1 MQGCQLWGILR
12 WDASGGDDCK
22 EGGRMN
28 ILIIISSLF
37 AIIYKHVPI
46 STELNCRGQGNYLIN
61 YILIADILGL
71 QFLIS
76 LKFNECINL

>member
-1 MQGCQLWGILR
+1 MHQV
-12 WDASGGDDCK
+12 GDDCK

-46 STELNCRGQGNYLIN
+46 SIELNCRGQGNYLIN